1 MASELITVADLA
13 SYLQQGFPDGDTSAA
28 GACAGAV
35 AAVRTWTRRRI
46 TALDDDTTIVA
57 GSSRI
62 VLPNGPV
69 RSVSS
74 VLVDETETVTAW
86 EIRPDDAIQW
96 IGSPFTAPTSTETVT
111 VEYDSG
117 YADGDYRLE
126 VARLVALRIASRIYQ
141 NPLDRNQFSG
151 PENLSYNPA
160 LASVS
165 RLLTLDEQMMLAP
178 LRDMVGFA

>member
-28 GACAGAV
+28 GAVAGAV
-35 AAVRTWTRRRI
+35 AAVRTWTRRRL
-46 TALDDDTTIVA
+46 TALDDDSLTVA
-57 GSSRI
+57 GSTRI
-62 VLPNGPV
+62 PLPNGPV
-69 RSVSS
+69 RAVSS
-74 VLVDETETVTAW
+74 VLVGDTETVTSW
-86 EIRPDDAIQW
+86 EIRVDDSIRW
-96 IGSPFTAPTSTETVT
+96 IGVASDAPTSADTVT

-117 YADGDYRLE
+117 Y
-126 VARLVALRIASRIYQ
+126 ASRIYQ